1 MTAKKILG
9 FSLML
14 ISLGAHAI
22 PPAPPASIIKKIKT
36 KSLISKCITE
46 DNISVLDL
54 NETEKVKFELE
65 LNSDESAGVLTVIE
79 DGNATESF
87 EVNCK

>member
-1 MTAKKILG
+1 
-9 FSLML
+9 ML
-14 ISLGAHAI
+14 ISLGVHAI

-36 KSLISKCITE
+36 KSVAAKCITA
-46 DNISVLDL
+46 DDIAVSDL
-54 NETEKVKFELE
+54 NETEKVKFDLE

-79 DGNATESF
+79 DGKATESF